1 MKFLRII
8 YNILAILIVLSFAF
22 SMVLIF
28 TKTEFY
34 AVATASM
41 EPEIAEGSMVFVRP
55 SEEYL
60 KGDVITA
67 KLKSGGT
74 FTHRIYFVDE
84 ENNQVYTMGD
94 NNSAPD
100 PLPTAYSDII
110 GKVIFTVPLLG
121 NLSLKFNSLYI
132 TIGLAGVM
140 VALML
145 VRFLVFRFKKTKGD
159 EAV

>member
-1 MKFLRII
+1 MKIFKVL
-8 YNILAILIVLSFAF
+8 YNVFAILIVLCFAF
-22 SMVLIF
+22 SMVLIA

-41 EPEIAEGSMVFVRP
+41 EPEIKEGDMVFVR
-55 SEEYL
+55 SADEYL

-74 FTHRIYFVDE
+74 FTHRIYFADN

-100 PLPTAYSDII
+100 PLPTACGDII
-110 GKVIFTVPLLG
+110 GKVIFTVPFLG

-140 VALML
+140 VVLML